1 MLYMEAVQRGNIQSK
16 LLELRTRSIKRKS
29 ELSFIKNNN
38 DVLLENDFFT
48 MNKNNVYE
56 QIARR

>member
-1 MLYMEAVQRGNIQSK
+1 MLYMETVQRGNIQSK

-29 ELSFIKNNN
+29 ELSFIKNDN